1 MREWS
6 KLVEDLQH
14 FSVTTEQNLWAQI
27 TAEKRPG
34 NGVEFSFLKYLMLI
48 FCWPTFVRSKWFKN
62 VKPAFSLLSPPFSY
76 RQFVKER
83 RHEKYGHDR
92 TRSILLILQQL
103 LPTICMGNEKGRWK
117 ENFNFHIGLLGLKR
131 AQRTTLTSVSE
142 SLSFF
147 FFSLTFIS
155 NTCSISCCIFF
166 SFNSRSSFSASS
178 CSSGLLLNETLQ
190 KIKQGRIH
198 WPVIAL

>member
-1 MREWS
+1 MCVNGANSLRICSISLLPQS
-6 KLVEDLQH
+6 KISELKSRQKKGPG
-14 FSVTTEQNLWAQI
+14 
-27 TAEKRPG
+27 TAS
-34 NGVEFSFLKYLMLI
+34 NFVFFKYLMLI

-117 ENFNFHIGLLGLKR
+117 ENFNFHIGLFRVKTSLAYHPHLCFGILKLLLLFLDFHFKYLFHLLLHLF
-131 AQRTTLTSVSE
+131 Q
-142 SLSFF
+142 FQ
-147 FFSLTFIS
+147 FSLLFLGFQLLEWTS
-155 NTCSISCCIFF
+155 TKWNTAKDKA
-166 SFNSRSSFSASS
+166 R
-178 CSSGLLLNETLQ
+178 
-190 KIKQGRIH
+190 
-198 WPVIAL
+198 